1 MIENLWT
8 GSSLAH
14 RIGRVAL
21 APLEGLYRSAV
32 AVRGELFDRGVL
44 KVTPSPIDVVSV
56 GNVTVGGTGK
66 TPVSAHIAARLAALG
81 RKPAIVL
88 RGYGEDEPLVHAR
101 LNPDVPVI
109 VDPDRVRGIRSAADR
124 GADVVVLDDAFQHR
138 RAGRS
143 LDLLLVSADDW
154 TGSQRML
161 PAGPYR
167 ESPEAIRRASA
178 VIVTVKAA
186 SDAAVN
192 EVSRWVSAI
201 APSVPVAVARLMPA
215 DLVRVVPPGETRSVD
230 ALAAERI
237 VAVAAVGNPG
247 AFFRQLESLGASVI
261 PAPFGDHHAFTAGD
275 LERIGRLGR
284 GASYVVCTLKD
295 AVKIAPLWPASNGPL
310 WYVSLSVEVE
320 SGAVLLDDLLRR
332 LPGRQG

>member
-14 RIGRVAL
+14 RIGRAAL
-21 APLEGLYRSAV
+21 TPLEVLYRSAV
-32 AVRGELFDRGVL
+32 EVRGELFDRGVL
-44 KVTPSPIDVVSV
+44 RVTPSPIGVVSV

-66 TPVSAHIAARLAALG
+66 TPVSAYLAGRLAALG

-88 RGYGEDEPLVHAR
+88 RGYGDDEPLVHAR

-109 VDPDRVRGIRSAADR
+109 VDADRVRGIRSAADR
-124 GADVVVLDDAFQHR
+124 GADVAVLDDAFQHR
-138 RAGRS
+138 RAGRT

-154 TGSQRML
+154 TGSYRML

-167 ESPEAIRRASA
+167 ESPDAIRRASA

-186 SDAAVN
+186 SDATVN
-192 EVSRWVSAI
+192 KVSEWVNGI

-215 DLVRVVPPGETRSVD
+215 ELIRVVPPGESRPVE
-230 ALAAERI
+230 ALRAERI
-237 VAVAAVGNPG
+237 VAVAAVGNPD

-261 PAPFGDHHAFTAGD
+261 PVPFGDHHAFTAGD
-275 LERIGRLGR
+275 LERVGRLGR
-284 GASYVVCTLKD
+284 AASYVVCTLKD